1 MPRMEELVK
10 NMSETK
16 RRSRQNAPE
25 EPGETQARTNAKKIT
40 RREQEAKAHRRWIAL
55 VGIGTFCSTMVITYL
70 SDTVLSNANLLI
82 SFVILIAIIAL
93 GIATDIVG
101 IAVASVSLEPFNA
114 MAARKRRGAKTAVW
128 LVKNAAKVS
137 SVCNDVIGDICGV
150 VSGGISVSI
159 TAQLARFYGL
169 ADSSLAGLIIAASVA
184 CLTVGGKAIGKDVAM
199 KNGTAI
205 VSVIAGPIAAVQ
217 NLVNRKN

>member
-1 MPRMEELVK
+1 MTGVQ
-10 NMSETK
+10 TC
-16 RRSRQNAPE
+16 
-25 EPGETQARTNAKKIT
+25 
-40 RREQEAKAHRRWIAL
+40 AL
-55 VGIGTFCSTMVITYL
+55 P
-70 SDTVLSNANLLI
+70 
-82 SFVILIAIIAL
+82 IL
-93 GIATDIVG
+93 
-101 IAVASVSLEPFNA
+101 ASVSLEPFNA

-169 ADSSLAGLIIAASVA
+169 ADSSFAGLIIAASVA

-205 VSVIAGPIAAVQ
+205 VSAIAGPIAAVQ